1 MTECVAI
8 VLFWTAAGLLAY
20 SYLMFPLLVLAAARL
35 GARDTVGGECG
46 DWPDVAVVIAAFNE
60 EKHIGERIRNLMD
73 QDYPSK
79 RLTVLVGSDGSTDAT
94 VRVAGNIHDS
104 RLRLCAFERNRGKAS
119 VLNDLVAQ
127 ASQDVLVFSDA
138 NTHFEKDT
146 IRRLVAR
153 LADPSVGAVCGELIL
168 SPPARARNVD
178 HMYWSLER
186 RLKAAESAISGLL
199 GANGGVYAI
208 RRVLYQPLAP
218 DTICDDFVIVM
229 NAAVAGWRVV
239 YEPNARA
246 HEDTPDDMQ
255 AEFWRRV
262 RIGIGNYQSLFQH
275 PAFLTATNAARQWTY
290 LSHKV
295 LRWISPHLLVVMLL
309 ASCVLAARPVY
320 ALLLGLQIAAY
331 GAAWLVYATRRSTAW
346 PGMIRS
352 GSLFF
357 VVNAAFTVAFIR
369 FLRGDYA
376 GGWRRTAR

>member
-1 MTECVAI
+1 MESIAI
-8 VLFWTAAGLLAY
+8 VLFWAATGLLAY
-20 SYLMFPLLVLAAARL
+20 SYLLFPLLVLGAARF
-35 GARDTVGGECG
+35 GARKPIIGGRS

-60 EKHIGERIRNLMD
+60 EKHIGERIRNLLD
-73 QDYPSK
+73 QDYPPE

-94 VRVAGNIHDS
+94 VQLAGGIHEP
-104 RLRLCAFERNRGKAS
+104 RLRLCAFARNRGKAS
-119 VLNDLVAQ
+119 VLNDLVGQ

-146 IRRLVAR
+146 IRQLVAR
-153 LADPSVGAVCGELIL
+153 LADPSVGAVCGELML

-178 HMYWSLER
+178 HKYWSLER

-208 RRVLYQPLAP
+208 RRALYQPLTP

-229 NAAVAGWRVV
+229 NVAVAGQRVV
-239 YEPNARA
+239 YEPKARA
-246 HEDTPDDMQ
+246 HEETPEDMQ

-262 RIGIGNYQSLFQH
+262 RIGIGNYQSLFRH
-275 PAFLTATNAARQWTY
+275 PAFLTATNVSRRWTY

-295 LRWISPHLLVVMLL
+295 LRWISPHLLAVMLL
-309 ASCVLAARPVY
+309 ASLVLAGQLAYR
-320 ALLLGLQIAAY
+320 LLLVLQLTGYA
-331 GAAWLVYATRRSTAW
+331 AAWLVYATRRAVAW

-352 GSLFF
+352 ASLFF
-357 VVNAAFTVAFIR
+357 VVNAAFTIAFFR